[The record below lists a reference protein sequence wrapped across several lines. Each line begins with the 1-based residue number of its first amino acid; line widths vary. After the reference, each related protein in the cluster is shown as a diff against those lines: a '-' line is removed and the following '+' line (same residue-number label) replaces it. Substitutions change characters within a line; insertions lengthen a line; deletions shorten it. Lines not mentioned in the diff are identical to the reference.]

1 MQRIEIVDSH
11 TEGEP
16 TRTVVAGW
24 PELRGATLAE
34 RCDDARARFDRLRT
48 AIVTE
53 PRATTRSSAR
63 SSRRRSA
70 PAPSRA

>member
-1 MQRIEIVDSH
+1 MERIEIVDSH

-34 RCDDARARFDRLRT
+34 RCDDARARFDQLRS

-53 PRATTRSSAR
+53 PRGHDAIVGAIL
-63 SSRRRSA
+63 RRRSA
-70 PAPSRA
+70 RMRSRG